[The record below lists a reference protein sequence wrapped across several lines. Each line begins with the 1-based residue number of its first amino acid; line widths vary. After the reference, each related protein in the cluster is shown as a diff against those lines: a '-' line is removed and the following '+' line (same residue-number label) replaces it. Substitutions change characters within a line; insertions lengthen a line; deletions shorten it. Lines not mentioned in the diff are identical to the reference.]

1 MLIVACVLVH
11 EDQFS
16 TAVHVPAFFR
26 IVVIAERLALANGN
40 HTAGG
45 HALGNQ
51 IVLHGVSAALGEL
64 QVVSVGADA
73 VGPAEELHL
82 HVRVF
87 HNDSGGFIKDALS
100 FGGQVVLV
108 EGEVDATE
116 DDDVF
121 NDGHAFLAEHIAN
134 ELYPEMDRLFKESGC
149 PNIHIRTVEGDFSL
163 ETFLEELRTIHP
175 AHVHLAPFMIVAGDH
190 ASNDMAGEDE
200 DSWKSILEKEG
211 FQISCTLQGL
221 GELPSIR
228 DIFLRHVRAGSAQLT
243 R

>member
-1 MLIVACVLVH
+1 M
-11 EDQFS
+11 
-16 TAVHVPAFFR
+16 
-26 IVVIAERLALANGN
+26 
-40 HTAGG
+40 G
-45 HALGNQ
+45 HG
-51 IVLHGVSAALGEL
+51 
-64 QVVSVGADA
+64 
-73 VGPAEELHL
+73 
-82 HVRVF
+82 
-87 HNDSGGFIKDALS
+87 
-100 FGGQVVLV
+100 
-108 EGEVDATE
+108 T
-116 DDDVF
+116 
-121 NDGHAFLAEHIAN
+121 EHIAN
-134 ELYPEMDRLFKESGC
+134 KLYPEMDRLFKESGC